1 MCMLYCMGV
10 SIQFNVQARIL
21 LRTKGGAICNYS
33 TVSVVNQ
40 GYTRQI
46 GTCDDSSSGQARF
59 ASPAHTKQ
67 RYLFTLYFH
76 PCMLNR
82 SVMSDSG
89 RPHGL

>member
-46 GTCDDSSSGQARF
+46 GTCDDSSSGQADRK
-59 ASPAHTKQ
+59 SH
-67 RYLFTLYFH
+67 
-76 PCMLNR
+76 
-82 SVMSDSG
+82 V
-89 RPHGL
+89 